1 MVLPK
6 WLKPPPNPLP
16 LFCVIKKLPFMFRVA
31 YQPQLQLPLPDVPML
46 SSVSYMADI
55 TTPPHPNP
63 PFIEPALLPAEVRA
77 VRTVVPTNRLA
88 REI

>member
-1 MVLPK
+1 MAQTPSQ
-6 WLKPPPNPLP
+6 PPSLI
-16 LFCVIKKLPFMFRVA
+16 LCYQKSCLSMFRVA

-77 VRTVVPTNRLA
+77 VRTVVPNQPA
-88 REI
+88 GA